1 MPTIHKP
8 TERVVLILKAVS
20 ECDSGCT
27 LTDICQMTG
36 ISKGT
41 AFPILCTLTD
51 LGFLYK
57 HPQTNIYTIGAECFR
72 AGYSF
77 LRNINIFSII
87 TDTMDEIVHECSE
100 ICQLGIFQ
108 NGEVFYIAKSEPYR
122 AIKLMSSIGRSLPAY
137 ASALG
142 KCLLSGLTDEEI
154 RQLYASG
161 LKPLTQNT
169 IIDIEVLIEQIHAVR
184 QENYASERG
193 ESSPDIECI
202 AVPLSNRGKV
212 FASMSISIP
221 IYRSSPKQLKK
232 MQSVLLEKK
241 KKLEDFMNT
250 SGITINL
257 TNMLQ

>member
-1 MPTIHKP
+1 MLEIHKP
-8 TERVVLILKAVS
+8 TERVVLILKTIS
-20 ECDSGCT
+20 EHDTGCT
-27 LTDICQMTG
+27 LTDICHFTG

-41 AFPILCTLTD
+41 AFPILSTLTE

-57 HPQTNIYTIGAECFR
+57 HPSTNLYTIGAECFR
-72 AGYSF
+72 IGYSF
-77 LRNINIFSII
+77 LRNMNIFDII
-87 TDTMDEIVHECSE
+87 RDAMDEIVHECSE

-142 KCLLSGLTDEEI
+142 KCLLSGLNDDEI
-154 RQLYASG
+154 RELYSSG

-169 IIDIEVLIEQIHAVR
+169 IIDIERLIEQIHSVR
-184 QENYASERG
+184 INHYASEQG

-202 AVPLSNRGKV
+202 AVPLTNKNKV
-212 FASMSISIP
+212 FAAMSISIP

-232 MQSVLLEKK
+232 MQTILLEKK
-241 KKLEDFMNT
+241 NQLEAFIST
-250 SGITINL
+250 SGININL
-257 TNMLQ
+257 TDMIY